1 MAIADNVYMDK
12 NDAKRVR
19 EMKSTVVEAELQKI
33 VDAGTALTPKGV
45 LESARKKSS
54 PLHKYFEWEDSKAAE
69 KYRLEQAYR
78 LISMTKFLV
87 VLEGAKGK
95 KPTFSPVR
103 KFVSTHHG
111 EPFRMRKDALSETE
125 ARAAI
130 VARKLGELRS
140 WCASVVDIDD
150 LAPHRKAILE
160 LISQ

>member
-1 MAIADNVYMDK
+1 M
-12 NDAKRVR
+12 
-19 EMKSTVVEAELQKI
+19 EAELQKI
-33 VDAGTALTPKGV
+33 VDAGAALTPKGV

-103 KFVSTHHG
+103 KYGQARLGNHG
-111 EPFRMRKDALSETE
+111 RQVVASRGE
-125 ARAAI
+125 ARHVWARPGMAISAGWASSGMAWLCWVWRGERGRLGFRGTPRQRGAIKAGADNERGTNAA
-130 VARKLGELRS
+130 R
-140 WCASVVDIDD
+140 
-150 LAPHRKAILE
+150 
-160 LISQ
+160 